1 VTAAGPRVQPL
12 GDRGL
17 VVEVA
22 ADASPAATAR
32 VLGAEA
38 ALAGLPGVVE
48 TAPGMCAVLL
58 VYDPGL
64 VAFADLAAQ
73 AARAVAEAPPA
84 RLEAGPLVEI
94 PVAYG
99 GAAGPDLEEVARACG
114 LGAGDVVRLHSE
126 QDYLAFMLGFAPGYA
141 YLGELHPALRLP
153 RRSSPRARVPSGS
166 VAIADRFTGIYP
178 HETAGGWHILGRTS
192 VRVFDPMRSEPFLLR
207 PGARVRFRP
216 VTAEVLASAP
226 LSGDGGTIGPSGA
239 AEAAD
244 AAPLERPALEVVR
257 PGLLTTVQDMGRPG
271 WRRFGIP
278 ASGALDPG
286 ALGAAN
292 AAVGNPAGAACLEL
306 TFPGPVLRALADI
319 EVAVAGADLG
329 AHCDGRPMPAERAVA
344 MRANAEITFTA
355 PRRGQWAYL
364 AVSGGIDAP
373 LVFGSRSANAR
384 GGLPGLA
391 GRPLRAGDVLG
402 RGEGAGALP
411 AGTPRADAAPEGAP
425 VRVVLGPQTDAFQP
439 DAVPALL
446 GAAYEVT
453 LQRDRSGMRLRG
465 PALRHRSG
473 AQVFSDGL
481 LPGTIQVPGDGQP
494 IVILA
499 DGPTTGGY
507 PRIATV
513 VTADLA
519 RVAQAAPGTK
529 VRFVA
534 VEVDRV
540 PDGRILCSSDA

>member
-1 VTAAGPRVQPL
+1 VQPL

-22 ADASPAATAR
+22 AEASPEATAR

-38 ALAGLPGVVE
+38 ALARLPGVVE
-48 TAPGMCAVLL
+48 TVPGMCSVLL

-64 VAFADLAAQ
+64 VAPADLAAR
-73 AARAVAEAPPA
+73 AAVVAAEAPAA
-84 RLEAGPLVEI
+84 RLAAGPVVEI
-94 PVAYG
+94 PVVYG
-99 GAAGPDLEEVARACG
+99 GAAGPDLDEVARARG
-114 LGAGDVVRLHSE
+114 LDAAKVVGLHSE
-126 QDYLAFMLGFAPGYA
+126 PDYLVFMLGFAPGYA

-192 VRVFDPMRSEPFLLR
+192 VRVFDPGRREPFLLQ

-216 VTAEVLASAP
+216 VAAAALASAP
-226 LSGDGGTIGPSGA
+226 PADS
-239 AEAAD
+239 AD
-244 AAPLERPALEVVR
+244 ATGPAGVGGVAGATPPERPALEVVR
-257 PGLLTTVQDMGRPG
+257 PGLLTTVQDLGRPG
-271 WRRFGIP
+271 WRRFGVP

-286 ALGAAN
+286 ALVAAN
-292 AAVGNPAGAACLEL
+292 AAVGNPPGAACLEL
-306 TFPGPVLRALADI
+306 TFPGPILRALADI
-319 EVAVAGADLG
+319 AVAVAGADLG
-329 AHCDGRPMPAERAVA
+329 ARCDGRPIPVGRAVEV
-344 MRANAEITFTA
+344 RAGAEVTFGA
-355 PRRGQWAYL
+355 PGRRQWAYL
-364 AVSGGIDAP
+364 AVFGGIETP
-373 LVFGSRSANAR
+373 LVFGSRSTNAR

-402 RGEGAGALP
+402 RGGGVADTDARAFP
-411 AGTPRADAAPEGAP
+411 AAPAPEGAP
-425 VRVVLGPQTDAFQP
+425 VRVVLGPQTDAFQA

-453 LQRDRSGMRLRG
+453 VHRDRSGMRLRG

-473 AQVFSDGL
+473 AQVSSDGL

-519 RVAQAAPGTK
+519 RVAQAAPGTRL
-529 VRFVA
+529 RFVA
-534 VEVDRV
+534 VEVARA
-540 PDGRILCSSDA
+540 PDGRVPCSSDA